1 MYSPSPCLSGKQSR
15 AGHALQFVNIRR
27 LLRSCPN
34 AVLEYAFLKCAE
46 KFPCNRELCLLRR
59 VEPAVCRPPL
69 FHDGNGFLAGQTNG
83 EGQRSAVTP
92 RLVNWQRLHEPE
104 HARDLQ
110 IRKLS
115 APKFPVVARAP
126 RHHLSATASRYS
138 SARRHFL
145 LYVSF
150 SLLHARHLS
159 RRFEADEVAARFHP
173 GRFLFSS
180 AGRRPN
186 CASRRFSSTTCQ
198 AAEFARGPVFLG
210 IGAYDSRFV
219 RKN

>member
-1 MYSPSPCLSGKQSR
+1 MSTRCNRKPSGSCDGTKQMISSFLKSSNVSSGVERAAEMENKNAHRTNNALRFTPSPCLSGKQSR

-34 AVLEYAFLKCAE
+34 AVLEYAFLECAE
-46 KFPCNRELCLLRR
+46 KFPRNRELCLLRR
-59 VEPAVCRPPL
+59 VEPAVCRAPL

-83 EGQRSAVTP
+83 EGQRAAVTP

-104 HARDLQ
+104 HARVLQ

-115 APKFPVVARAP
+115 APKFSVAARAP

-150 SLLHARHLS
+150 SLLHA
-159 RRFEADEVAARFHP
+159 
-173 GRFLFSS
+173 
-180 AGRRPN
+180 
-186 CASRRFSSTTCQ
+186 
-198 AAEFARGPVFLG
+198 
-210 IGAYDSRFV
+210 
-219 RKN
+219 